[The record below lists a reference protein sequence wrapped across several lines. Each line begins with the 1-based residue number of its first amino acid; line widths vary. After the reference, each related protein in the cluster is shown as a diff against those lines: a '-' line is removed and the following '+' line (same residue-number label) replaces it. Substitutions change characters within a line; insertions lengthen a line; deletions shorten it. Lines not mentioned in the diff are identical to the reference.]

1 MQGADRQR
9 LGALEERLEKHASS
23 ESVNAMGGRL
33 DELEADVK
41 QVAAAVTEVLVV
53 KEKVMGLDR
62 LMTRELDEI
71 KHGLRR
77 LEGRSFDPPTNVRTR
92 PAT

>member
-1 MQGADRQR
+1 MKGADRQR

-41 QVAAAVTEVLVV
+41 QVAAAVTEVSVV

-62 LMTRELDEI
+62 LVTSQLDEI
-71 KHGLRR
+71 KHTLRR
-77 LEGRSFDPPTNVRTR
+77 LEERSFEPAHAGKAR